1 MILVQMPNQQ
11 REGFMQR
18 QSSAS
23 SRFRSGAASL
33 SVIAL
38 AIVAAPA
45 QAQSAPPAAD
55 APAAPNQEIVVTGS
69 YLGNIRQED
78 RASPVL
84 SVDTKAMERTG
95 VSSLG
100 DLTRFIPQNV
110 GSTGGLQD
118 LAKGGADTRDTRSVN
133 LRGLGAGSTL
143 VLLNGRRVT
152 PQGGDDFVNLNSL
165 TPDIAIS
172 RVETVLD
179 GASSTYGADA
189 VAGVFNV
196 ITNTKFN
203 GLKVS
208 AQYTGIDESSSWSVQ
223 AMLGVGN
230 ERIHSVTSASYR
242 FVDNL
247 QNADRAI
254 TNFFNPS
261 GAGFPGRYTLTA
273 RPLTSTGGHVIINGN
288 DYTALFDASSAG
300 GRLTVVDPNC
310 GKAGTASQYV
320 PSGGATFGLGSC
332 LFNFQPQNP
341 IRPRSKSVNIHN
353 DTTFEIAPDQTL
365 FAEISYYH
373 QDSQRFGVPS
383 YAQNAGN
390 ATMPTSNPY
399 NPFGVPV
406 IFFGRAIGAEGFP
419 GGYDHRVMRDTVD
432 QQHYV
437 LGARGNLFAGWKYT
451 ANVSYSASRTLARD
465 KDTDMNLFQA
475 ALNGFGGPNCNFL
488 FNGAGGGAVA
498 GKGSCLYYSPLEGD
512 LSKMDPSLIHN
523 LQTDVYFDFRREY
536 YLAEAVANGTLAT
549 IGGHNLDLAIGGQ
562 YRKEKSTSNY
572 SDLLLSGFGG
582 FLGKRLNTAFQR
594 TIKSGFVEA
603 NYEVMDGLNLNAAAR
618 YEDYGG
624 FHTTAPKAAVNWR
637 VLPQLSLRGSI
648 SRAFQAPSISN
659 GSNSLISTGVG
670 NVTDP
675 TKTPPDTTFRT
686 IQTFGNPN
694 LKPQTADVFNIGA
707 TVLPVPRA
715 RISVDYWHYKYKN
728 QIQVQGAQ
736 AVVNA
741 APNGPAVIRDSS
753 GNIQA
758 VQVTSFNAPSGTAT
772 SGLDFAASW
781 SFDVGALGVTLRDN
795 LTYLIKYDIDIG
807 STTPGAPSIV
817 YNGVGYR
824 NQFVQ
829 SPGSSAAA
837 PRWRS
842 VDWIDLTYGKHVLS
856 TTWRY
861 TSGVVDDQGVS
872 LNTSGTGSIIPASV
886 AYTQIK
892 AFSVFDVQY
901 SMAFGSDDRFDLTLG
916 MINAFNKAPG
926 FARSNGYLPSIADPF
941 GRQIYAR
948 IGAKF

>member
-1 MILVQMPNQQ
+1 MARNSN
-11 REGFMQR
+11 
-18 QSSAS
+18 SSN
-23 SRFRSGAASL
+23 SRKCKTLAGM

-38 AIVAAPA
+38 VGSWTAAA
-45 QAQSAPPAAD
+45 QAQEAEAVNEAEATP
-55 APAAPNQEIVVTGS
+55 EIVVTGT
-69 YLGNIRQED
+69 YLNVRQED
-78 RASPVL
+78 RASPMVT
-84 SVDTKAMERTG
+84 VDAEALDRTG

-110 GSTGGLQD
+110 GSAGGMQD

-196 ITNTKFN
+196 ITDTKFE
-203 GLKVS
+203 GAKLS
-208 AQYTGIDESSSWSVQ
+208 AQYTGIDKSSSWAVQ
-223 AMLGVGN
+223 AMIGIGN
-230 ERIHSVTSASYR
+230 DRFHTVTSASYR

-247 QNADRAI
+247 QNADRKI

-261 GAGFPGRYTLTA
+261 GAGFPGRFTLTA
-273 RPLTSTGGHVIINGN
+273 RPLTSTGGNVVINGN
-288 DYTALFDASSAG
+288 DYTALYDARAVG

-310 GKAGTASQYV
+310 GAAGTESLYV
-320 PSGGATFGLGSC
+320 PATGATFGLGNC
-332 LFNFQPQNP
+332 AFNFQPQNP
-341 IRPRSKSVNIHN
+341 IRPRSKSINIHN
-353 DTTFEIAPDQTL
+353 DTTFEVADGHTL
-365 FAEISYYH
+365 FAEMSFYH
-373 QDSQRFGVPS
+373 QESKRFGVPS

-390 ATMPTSNPY
+390 ATMPAANPY
-399 NPFGVPV
+399 NPFRVPV
-406 IFFGRAIGAEGFP
+406 IFLGRAIGAEGFP
-419 GGYDHRVMRDTVD
+419 GGYDYRVMRDTVN
-432 QQHYV
+432 QYHFV
-437 LGARGNLFAGWKYT
+437 LGARGDLFADWKYNT
-451 ANVSYSASRTLARD
+451 NVSYSSSHTIARD
-465 KDTDMNLFQA
+465 KDTDMTLFQA
-475 ALNGFGGPNCNFL
+475 ALNGFGGPNCNYL

-498 GKGSCLYYSPLEGD
+498 GTGSCLYYSPFQANLGQ
-512 LSKMDPSLIHN
+512 MDPSLIHN
-523 LQTDVYFDFRREY
+523 LQTDVYFDYKREY
-536 YLAEAVANGTLAT
+536 YLAEAVVNGSLAT
-549 IGGHNLDLAIGGQ
+549 IAGRSLDLAIGGQ
-562 YRKEKSTSNY
+562 YRRENSSANY
-572 SDLLLSGFGG
+572 SNLLLSGFGG
-582 FLGKRLNTAFQR
+582 FLGKRLNTDFRR
-594 TIKSGFVEA
+594 TVKSGFIEA
-603 NYEVMDGLNLNAAAR
+603 NYELVDGLNVNAAAR

-624 FHTTAPKAAVNWR
+624 FNTTAPKLAVNWR
-637 VLPQLSLRGSI
+637 IIPEVSIRGSV
-648 SRAFQAPSISN
+648 SRAFQAPSIAN

-694 LKPQTADVFNIGA
+694 LSPQTADIMNIGA
-707 TVLPVPRA
+707 TFLPVTRS
-715 RISVDYWHYKYKN
+715 RISLDFWKYKYKN

-741 APNGPAVIRDSS
+741 NPNGPAVIRDSS

-772 SGLDFAASW
+772 SGIDFAASY
-781 SFDVGALGVTLRDN
+781 SFDIGPVEVTLRDS
-795 LTYLIKYDIDIG
+795 LTYLLKYDIDIG

-829 SPGSSAAA
+829 SPLSSAAA

-842 VDWIDLTYGKHVLS
+842 VAGIDLGFGRHSLS
-856 TTWRY
+856 STWRY
-861 TSGVVDDQGVS
+861 TSGVKDDQGAS
-872 LNTSGTGSIIPASV
+872 LNTSGTGPVIPATVTSK
-886 AYTQIK
+886 IK
-892 AFSVFDVQY
+892 AFSVFDFQY
-901 SMAFGSDDRFDLTLG
+901 GLNFGEDEQFELAVG
-916 MINAFNKAPG
+916 VINAFNTAPG
-926 FARSNGYLPSIADPF
+926 FARFNGYLPSIADPF

-948 IGAKF
+948 VQARF

>member
-1 MILVQMPNQQ
+1 MSTHISPINTG
-11 REGFMQR
+11 RARRWAG
-18 QSSAS
+18 
-23 SRFRSGAASL
+23 L

-38 AIVAAPA
+38 AVASASPALA
-45 QAQSAPPAAD
+45 QATDEAGTAD
-55 APAAPNQEIVVTGS
+55 EPEKAQQIVVTGT
-69 YLGNIRQED
+69 YLGNVRQED
-78 RASPVL
+78 RASPIL
-84 SVDTKAMERTG
+84 SVDTKALQRTG

-110 GSTGGLQD
+110 GSVGGMQD

-133 LRGLGAGSTL
+133 LRGLGSGSTL

-165 TPDIAIS
+165 TPDIAIG

-196 ITNTKFN
+196 ITNTTFEGAK
-203 GLKVS
+203 LT
-208 AQYTGIDESSSWSVQ
+208 AQYTGIDKSGSWNVQ
-223 AMLGVGN
+223 AMVGVGN
-230 ERIHSVTSASYR
+230 DTFHSVTSASYR

-261 GAGFPGRYTLTA
+261 GAGYPGRYTLIGRPTTA
-273 RPLTSTGGHVIINGN
+273 SGGNVVINGN
-288 DYTALFDASSAG
+288 DYTALFDAKAVG
-300 GRLTVVDPNC
+300 GRMTVVDPNC
-310 GKAGTASQYV
+310 GKAGTESQYA
-320 PSGGATFGLGSC
+320 PASGATFGLGSC
-332 LFNFQPQNP
+332 AFNFQPQNP

-365 FAEISYYH
+365 FAEFSYYH

-390 ATMPTSNPY
+390 ATMPASNPY

-406 IFFGRAIGAEGFP
+406 VFFGRAIGAEGFP
-419 GGYDHRVMRDTVD
+419 GGYDHRVMRDSVN

-437 LGARGNLFAGWKYT
+437 VGARGKLLADWKYT
-451 ANVSYSASRTLARD
+451 ANLSYSASHTIARD

-475 ALNGFGGPNCNFL
+475 ALNGFGGPNCNYL

-498 GKGSCLYYSPLEGD
+498 GRGSCLYYSPLQAD

-523 LQTDVYFDFRREY
+523 LQTDAYFDFKREY
-536 YLAEAVANGTLAT
+536 YLAEAVVNGTLAT
-549 IGGHNLDLAIGGQ
+549 INGHDLAVALGGQ
-562 YRKEKSTSNY
+562 YRREKSSSHY

-582 FLGKRLNTAFQR
+582 FLGKRLNTDFAR
-594 TIKSGFVEA
+594 TVKSGFIEA
-603 NYEVMDGLNLNAAAR
+603 NYEAIDGLNINAAAR

-624 FHTTAPKAAVNWR
+624 FSTTTPKAAVNWR
-637 VLPQLSLRGSI
+637 IIPEISLRGSV
-648 SRAFQAPSISN
+648 SRAFQAPTIAN
-659 GSNSLISTGVG
+659 GANSLISTGVG

-675 TKTPPDTTFRT
+675 TTTPPDTTFRT

-707 TVLPVPRA
+707 TVLPMSRA
-715 RISVDYWHYKYKN
+715 RVSLDYWHYKYKN
-728 QIQVQGAQ
+728 QIQLQSAQ

-741 APNGPAVIRDSS
+741 APRGPAVIRDSS

-772 SGLDFAASW
+772 SGLDFAASVG
-781 SFDVGALGVTLRDN
+781 FDIGEVAVTVRDN
-795 LTYLIKYDIDIG
+795 LTYLLKYDIDIG
-807 STTPGAPSIV
+807 STTPGAASIV
-817 YNGVGYR
+817 YNGVGFR

-829 SPGSSAAA
+829 SPLSSAAA

-842 VDWIDLTYGKHVLS
+842 VAGIDLEYGRHTLS
-856 TTWRY
+856 STWRY
-861 TSGVVDDQGVS
+861 TSGVIDDQGIA
-872 LNTSGTGSIIPASV
+872 LNTSGTGSVIPAT
-886 AYTQIK
+886 ATAKIK

-901 SMAFGSDDRFDLTLG
+901 SLRFGSDDRFDFALG
-916 MINAFNKAPG
+916 MINAFNTAPG
-926 FARSNGYLPSIADPF
+926 FARFNGYLPTIADPF
-941 GRQIYAR
+941 GRQVYAR
-948 IGAKF
+948 VGARF

>member
-1 MILVQMPNQQ
+1 MYLNDASG
-11 REGFMQR
+11 RLR
-18 QSSAS
+18 SAA
-23 SRFRSGAASL
+23 RFAGL
-33 SVIAL
+33 SAIAL
-38 AIVAAPA
+38 MAVTANAAM
-45 QAQSAPPAAD
+45 AQSDAAAEKTD
-55 APAAPNQEIVVTGS
+55 AAKTEEIVVTGT
-69 YLGNIRQED
+69 YLGNVRQED
-78 RASPVL
+78 RASPIL
-84 SVDTKAMERTG
+84 TVDTKALERTG

-110 GSTGGLQD
+110 GSTGGMQD

-133 LRGLGAGSTL
+133 LRGLGNGSTL

-196 ITNTKFN
+196 ITNTKFE

-208 AQYTGIDESSSWSVQ
+208 AQYTGIDKSSSWNAQ
-223 AMLGVGN
+223 AMFGLGN
-230 ERIHSVTSASYR
+230 DRLHSVFSASYR

-261 GAGFPGRYTLTA
+261 GAGYPGRYTLVGRPVTA
-273 RPLTSTGGHVIINGN
+273 TGGNVVINGN
-288 DYTALFDASSAG
+288 DYTALFDAKASG

-310 GKAGTASQYV
+310 GKAGTESQYI
-320 PSGGATFGLGSC
+320 PATGATFGVGSC
-332 LFNFQPQNP
+332 AFNFQPQNP
-341 IRPRSKSVNIHN
+341 IRPRSKSVNFHN

-373 QDSQRFGVPS
+373 QDSSRFGVPS

-390 ATMPTSNPY
+390 ATMPAANPY

-419 GGYDHRVMRDTVD
+419 GGYDHRVMRDTVN

-437 LGARGNLFAGWKYT
+437 FGARGDLFAGWKYVT
-451 ANVSYSASRTLARD
+451 DVSYSASHTIARD

-475 ALNGFGGPNCNFL
+475 ALNGFGGPNCNYL

-498 GKGSCLYYSPLEGD
+498 GKGSCLWYSPLQGD

-523 LQTDVYFDFRREY
+523 LQTDVYFDYKREY

-549 IGGHNLDLAIGGQ
+549 IGGHDLDVAFGGQ
-562 YRKEKSTSNY
+562 YRREKSSSHY

-582 FLGKRLNTAFQR
+582 FLGKRLNTDFTR
-594 TIKSGFVEA
+594 TVKSGFVEA
-603 NYEVMDGLNLNAAAR
+603 NYELFSDFNLNAAAR

-637 VLPQLSLRGSI
+637 IVPALSLRGSI
-648 SRAFQAPSISN
+648 SRAFQAPTIAN
-659 GSNSLISTGVG
+659 GSYSLISTGVG

-675 TKTPPDTTFRT
+675 TKNPPDTTFRT

-707 TVLPVPRA
+707 TLLPLPKA
-715 RISVDYWHYKYKN
+715 RVSLDYWHYKYKN
-728 QIQVQGAQ
+728 QIQLQSAQ

-741 APNGPAVIRDSS
+741 APNGSAVIRDSS

-772 SGLDFAASW
+772 SGLDLAASFG
-781 SFDVGALGVTLRDN
+781 FDLGPVEVTLRDN

-807 STTPGAPSIV
+807 SSTPGAASIV

-829 SPGSSAAA
+829 SPLSSSAA

-842 VDWIDLTYGKHVLS
+842 VAGADFTMGQHSLS
-856 TTWRY
+856 ATWRY
-861 TSGVVDDQGVS
+861 TSGVWDDQGTS
-872 LNTSGTGSIIPASV
+872 LITSGTVSPIPTTISSKV
-886 AYTQIK
+886 K
-892 AFSVFDVQY
+892 AFSVIDLQY
-901 SMAFGSDDRFDLTLG
+901 MLKFGTDDRFDVTVGATNL
-916 MINAFNKAPG
+916 FNTAPG
-926 FARSNGYLPSIADPF
+926 FAKFNGYLPTIADPF

-948 IGAKF
+948 VGARF

>member
-1 MILVQMPNQQ
+1 MSKLN
-11 REGFMQR
+11 
-18 QSSAS
+18 SSTTRGGYR
-23 SRFRSGAASL
+23 RFAGMS
-33 SVIAL
+33 AL
-38 AIVAAPA
+38 AMAAAFATPAFA
-45 QAQSAPPAAD
+45 QAADEAEAEQPAKA
-55 APAAPNQEIVVTGS
+55 QEIIVTGT
-69 YLGNIRQED
+69 YLGNVRQED
-78 RASPVL
+78 RASPIL
-84 SVDTKAMERTG
+84 AVDAKALERTG

-110 GSTGGLQD
+110 GSVGGMQD

-133 LRGLGAGSTL
+133 LRGLGSGSTL

-165 TPDIAIS
+165 TPDIAIG

-196 ITNTKFN
+196 ITNTRFEGAKIT
-203 GLKVS
+203 
-208 AQYTGIDESSSWSVQ
+208 AQYTGIDKSNSWNIQ
-223 AMLGVGN
+223 AMVGIGN
-230 ERIHSVTSASYR
+230 DRFHTVTSASYR

-261 GAGFPGRYTLTA
+261 GAGFPGRYTLIGRPTTA
-273 RPLTSTGGHVIINGN
+273 NGGNVVINGN
-288 DYTALFDASSAG
+288 DYTALFDAKATG

-310 GKAGTASQYV
+310 GKAGTDSVYV
-320 PSGGATFGLGSC
+320 PATGATFGLGNC
-332 LFNFQPQNP
+332 AFNFQPQNP

-353 DTTFEIAPDQTL
+353 DTTFEITPDQTL
-365 FAEISYYH
+365 FAEFSYYH

-406 IFFGRAIGAEGFP
+406 VFFGRAIGAEGFP
-419 GGYDHRVMRDTVD
+419 GGYDHRVMRDTVN

-437 LGARGNLFAGWKYT
+437 VGARGKLFAGWKYT
-451 ANVSYSASRTLARD
+451 ANLSYSASHTIARD

-475 ALNGFGGPNCNFL
+475 ALNGFGGPNCNYL

-498 GKGSCLYYSPLEGD
+498 GKGNCLYYSPLQAD

-523 LQTDVYFDFRREY
+523 LQTDVYFNFKREY
-536 YLAEAVANGTLAT
+536 YLAEAVVNGTLAT
-549 IGGHNLDLAIGGQ
+549 INGHDLAVAFGGQ
-562 YRKEKSTSNY
+562 YRREKSSSQY

-582 FLGKRLNTAFQR
+582 FLGKRLNTEFRR
-594 TIKSGFVEA
+594 TVKSGFVEA
-603 NYEVMDGLNLNAAAR
+603 NYEVIDGLNLNAAAR

-624 FHTTAPKAAVNWR
+624 FNTTTPKAAANWR
-637 VLPQLSLRGSI
+637 IIPELSLRGSI
-648 SRAFQAPSISN
+648 SRAFQAPAIAN

-686 IQTFGNPN
+686 IQTFGNPA

-707 TVLPVPRA
+707 TVLPMTRA
-715 RISVDYWHYKYKN
+715 RLSLDYWHYKYKN
-728 QIQVQGAQ
+728 QIQLQSAQ

-741 APNGPAVIRDSS
+741 APNGAAVIRDSS

-772 SGLDFAASW
+772 SGLDFAASIG
-781 SFDVGALGVTLRDN
+781 FDLGAVSVTVRDN
-795 LTYLIKYDIDIG
+795 LTYLLKYDIDIG
-807 STTPGAPSIV
+807 STTPGAKSIV
-817 YNGVGYR
+817 YNGVGFR

-829 SPGSSAAA
+829 SPLSSSAA

-842 VDWIDLTYGKHVLS
+842 VAGIDFEYGKHTLS
-856 TTWRY
+856 GTWRY
-861 TSGVVDDQGVS
+861 TSGVIDDQGLA
-872 LNTSGTGSIIPASV
+872 LNTSGTGSVIPAS
-886 AYTQIK
+886 ATTKIK
-892 AFSVFDVQY
+892 SFSVFDVQY
-901 SMAFGSDDRFDLTLG
+901 SVAFGSDDRFDLTLG
-916 MINAFNKAPG
+916 MINAFNTAPG
-926 FARSNGYLPSIADPF
+926 FARFNGYLPTIADPF
-941 GRQIYAR
+941 GRQVYAR
-948 IGAKF
+948 VGAKF

>member
-1 MILVQMPNQQ
+1 MARNSNGSYLC
-11 REGFMQR
+11 RRRALTG
-18 QSSAS
+18 
-23 SRFRSGAASL
+23 L

-38 AIVAAPA
+38 AGSWSANAWA
-45 QAQSAPPAAD
+45 QEAQSSEEAD
-55 APAAPNQEIVVTGS
+55 AAAEIVVTGTH
-69 YLGNIRQED
+69 LNVRQED
-78 RASPVL
+78 RASPVVT
-84 SVDTKAMERTG
+84 VDAAALDRTG

-110 GSTGGLQD
+110 GSAGGMQD

-196 ITNTKFN
+196 ITDTKFE
-203 GLKVS
+203 GAKVS
-208 AQYTGIDESSSWSVQ
+208 GQYTGIAKSNSWSVQ
-223 AMLGVGN
+223 GMIGIGN
-230 ERIHSVTSASYR
+230 DRFHTVTSASYR

-273 RPLTSTGGHVIINGN
+273 RPTTATGGNLIINGN
-288 DYTALFDASSAG
+288 DYTALFDARAVG

-310 GKAGTASQYV
+310 GAAGTESQYI
-320 PSGGATFGLGSC
+320 PAAGATFGLGNC
-332 LFNFQPQNP
+332 AFNFQPQNP
-341 IRPRSKSVNIHN
+341 IRPRSTSINVHN
-353 DTTFEIAPDQTL
+353 DTTFEIADGHTL
-365 FAEISYYH
+365 FAEMSFYH
-373 QDSQRFGVPS
+373 QDSKRFGVPS

-390 ATMPTSNPY
+390 ATMPTTNPY
-399 NPFGVPV
+399 NPFRVPV
-406 IFFGRAIGAEGFP
+406 IFLGRAIGAQGFP
-419 GGYDHRVMRDTVD
+419 GGYDYRVMRDTVN
-432 QQHYV
+432 QYHFV
-437 LGARGNLFAGWKYT
+437 FGARGNLFADWNYNT
-451 ANVSYSASRTLARD
+451 NVSYSSSHTIARD
-465 KDTDMNLFQA
+465 KDTDMTLFQA
-475 ALNGFGGPNCNFL
+475 ALNGFGGPNCNYL

-498 GKGSCLYYSPLEGD
+498 GSGSCLYYSPLQAN
-512 LSKMDPSLIHN
+512 LSQMDPSLIHN
-523 LQTDVYFDFRREY
+523 LQSDVYFDYKREY
-536 YLAEAVANGTLAT
+536 YLAEAVFSGTLAS
-549 IGGHNLDLAIGGQ
+549 IADRPLDLAIGGQ
-562 YRKEKSTSNY
+562 YRRENSSANY
-572 SDLLLSGFGG
+572 SNLLLSGFGG
-582 FLGKRLNTAFQR
+582 FLGKRLNTDFR
-594 TIKSGFVEA
+594 RNVKSGFVEA
-603 NYEVMDGLNLNAAAR
+603 NYELIDGLNINAAAR

-624 FHTTAPKAAVNWR
+624 FNTTAPKLAVNWR
-637 VLPQLSLRGSI
+637 IVPQLSIRGSI

-670 NVTDP
+670 NITDP

-694 LKPQTADVFNIGA
+694 LSPQTANIMNVGA
-707 TVLPVPRA
+707 TFLPVSRS
-715 RISVDYWHYKYKN
+715 RISLDYWRYKYSN

-741 APNGPAVIRDSS
+741 NPNGPAVIRDSS

-772 SGLDFAASW
+772 SGIDFAASYT
-781 SFDVGALGVTLRDN
+781 FDIGAVEITLRDN
-795 LTYLIKYDIDIG
+795 LTYLLEYDIDIG
-807 STTPGAPSIV
+807 STTPGAASIV

-829 SPGSSAAA
+829 SPLSSAAA

-842 VDWIDLTYGKHVLS
+842 VAGIDLAYGRHTFS
-856 TTWRY
+856 STWRY
-861 TSGVVDDQGVS
+861 TSGVLDDQGTS
-872 LNTSGTGSIIPASV
+872 LNTTGTGTVIPSTV
-886 AYTQIK
+886 TSKIK
-892 AFSVFDVQY
+892 AFSVFDFQY
-901 SMAFGSDDRFDLTLG
+901 GFKFGSEERFELAVG
-916 MINAFNKAPG
+916 VINAFNTAPG
-926 FARSNGYLPSIADPF
+926 FARFNGYLPSIADPF
-941 GRQIYAR
+941 GRQVYAR
-948 IGAKF
+948 VQARF